1 MDQKRLPLFI
11 AISLAILLGF
21 QWLLPHK
28 NQAQLAQQA
37 AQTSKSTPSSHA
49 PGATHD
55 PATPGTQ
62 PVHVPSPINAN
73 APRAQI
79 DAPRVT
85 GSMSL
90 VGARLDDLRLR
101 DYHETVDKSSPLVRV
116 LEPAS
121 DPQPSYVQFG
131 WSADPGVKLPGDDTL
146 WTSSGGSVS
155 VGHPVTLSWDN
166 GAGVTFQLALA
177 VDENFEFHVT
187 QSVHNTGNAAIK
199 VWPWER
205 IRRDYQPQTAGY
217 SVLFEG
223 LIGVVDNRLT
233 SLTYNAAKS
242 AAAKHDGTAYEH
254 TGASGWAGFTD
265 KYWLTAII
273 PNQAV
278 PMQTSWDHWLDDA
291 ADRYQVS
298 YTATD
303 PQGIAPGG
311 TTSFDSRVFV
321 GAKEVHLLDR
331 YETNEHIPLLSY
343 AVDWGHLFFLTKP
356 FFYTIDWLYS
366 VVGNFGVAIL
376 LFTMGVKALFYP
388 IAARAYSSMGK
399 MRLLGPKITAVRERY
414 KDDPAKLQS
423 EMMAVYKAEG
433 VNPVGGC
440 LPMVIQ
446 IPVFFALYKVI
457 LVTIEM
463 RHAPFFGWVRDLSAT
478 DPTNI
483 FNLFGL
489 IPFDPTALSPLLHL
503 GVWPLVMGATMF
515 FQQKLN
521 PPPPD
526 PTQARLFQF
535 MPLIFM
541 FTMGRFP
548 AGLVIYWSWNNT
560 LTIAQQWWIQRN
572 AKLSKPLKITAD
584 KKTLDKPKAVS

>member
-11 AISLAILLGF
+11 AISAAILIAF

-28 NQAQLAQQA
+28 NPPQLAQQA
-37 AQTSKSTPSSHA
+37 AQISKSTPASHA
-49 PGATHD
+49 PGPTHD

-62 PVHVPSPINAN
+62 PVHVPPPAEV
-73 APRAQI
+73 PRAQI
-79 DAPRVT
+79 DAPRVV
-85 GSMSL
+85 GSISL

-101 DYHETVDKSSPLVRV
+101 DYHETVSDRSPLVRV
-116 LEPAS
+116 LEPQA

-131 WSADPGVKLPGDDTL
+131 WSAEPGTKTPGDDTL
-146 WTSSGGSVS
+146 WTSSGGAVS

-166 GAGVTFQLALA
+166 GAGLVYRIALS
-177 VDENFEFHVT
+177 VDANFEFQVT
-187 QSVHNTGNAAIK
+187 QSVHNAGASGAK
-199 VWPWER
+199 LWPWER
-205 IRRDYQPQTAGY
+205 IRRDYLPQTAGY

-223 LIGVVDNRLT
+223 LLGVMDNRLN
-233 SLTYNAAKS
+233 SLTYANTKS
-242 AAAKHDGTAYEH
+242 AGDKHDGTAYEH
-254 TGASGWAGFTD
+254 TGTAGWAGFTD
-265 KYWLTAII
+265 KYWLTAMI
-273 PNQAV
+273 PDQAV
-278 PMQTSWDHWLDDA
+278 SMQTSWNHWLDDS
-291 ADRYQVS
+291 ADRFQVS
-298 YTATD
+298 YTATE
-303 PQGIAPGG
+303 PLSVAPGSEA
-311 TTSFDSRVFV
+311 SFASRIFV

-331 YETNEHIPLLSY
+331 YETAEKIPLLSY

-376 LFTMGVKALFYP
+376 LFTMGVKLLFYP

-399 MRLLGPKITAVRERY
+399 MRLLAPKITAVRERY

-478 DPTNI
+478 DPTNL

-489 IPFDPTALSPLLHL
+489 LPFDPTALSPFLHL
-503 GVWPLVMGATMF
+503 GIWPLVMGATMF

-526 PTQARLFQF
+526 PAQARLFQL

-560 LTIAQQWWIQRN
+560 LTIAQQWYIQRN
-572 AKLSKPLKITAD
+572 ARLKSK
-584 KKTLDKPKAVS
+584 

>member
-11 AISLAILLGF
+11 AISAAILIAF

-28 NQAQLAQQA
+28 NPPQLAQQA
-37 AQTSKSTPSSHA
+37 AQVSKSTPASHA
-49 PGATHD
+49 PAPTFN
-55 PATPGTQ
+55 PAPPGTE
-62 PVHVPSPINAN
+62 PVHVPPPAEV
-73 APRAQI
+73 PRVQI
-79 DAPRVT
+79 DAPRVV
-85 GSMSL
+85 GSISL
-90 VGARLDDLRLR
+90 IGARLDDLRLR
-101 DYHETVDKSSPLVRV
+101 DYHETVSKTSPLVRV
-116 LEPAS
+116 LEPES

-131 WSADPGVKLPGDDTL
+131 WSADPGVKVPGDDTL
-146 WTSSGGSVS
+146 WTSGGGAVS
-155 VGHPVTLSWDN
+155 LGHPVTLSWDN
-166 GAGVTFQLALA
+166 GAGLTYGITLS
-177 VDENFEFHVT
+177 VDANFEFHVA
-187 QSVHNTGNAAIK
+187 QSVHDTGTAGVKI
-199 VWPWER
+199 WPWER
-205 IRRDYQPQTAGY
+205 IRRDYLPQTAGY

-223 LIGVVDNRLT
+223 LLGVMDNRLNT
-233 SLTYNAAKS
+233 LTYANTKS
-242 AAAKHDGTAYEH
+242 AAGKHDGVAYEH

-265 KYWLTAII
+265 KYWLTAMI
-273 PNQAV
+273 PDQAV
-278 PMQTSWDHWLDDA
+278 SMQTSWNHWLDDA
-291 ADRYQVS
+291 ADRFQVS

-303 PQGIAPGG
+303 PLSVAPGG
-311 TTSFDSRVFV
+311 TESFTSRVFV

-331 YETNEHIPLLSY
+331 YETDEKIPLLSY
-343 AVDWGHLFFLTKP
+343 AVDWGHLWFLTKP

-376 LFTMGVKALFYP
+376 LFTMGVKLLFYP

-399 MRLLGPKITAVRERY
+399 MRLLAPKITAVRERY
-414 KDDPAKLQS
+414 KDEPAKLQS

-478 DPTNI
+478 DPTNL

-489 IPFDPTALSPLLHL
+489 LPFDPAAISPLLHL
-503 GVWPLVMGATMF
+503 GIWPLVMGATMF

-521 PPPPD
+521 PPPPH

-560 LTIAQQWWIQRN
+560 LTIAQQWYIQRN
-572 AKLSKPLKITAD
+572 AKLAG
-584 KKTLDKPKAVS
+584 PKARK